1 MRWPSYRL
9 PTWLLVICVGA
20 AIIGFMDG
28 ILTWI
33 VNELNEVFARAG
45 LAEPHPDAWTW
56 IITSLLVGVAGL
68 IPLTF
73 HINYSLEH
81 PDYTWPRC
89 PYCAKPLPAGDEA
102 RELHRIQHA
111 LERIETVLTDLV
123 SRVRA

>member
-56 IITSLLVGVAGL
+56 IITSLLVGVAG
-68 IPLTF
+68 
-73 HINYSLEH
+73 
-81 PDYTWPRC
+81 
-89 PYCAKPLPAGDEA
+89 
-102 RELHRIQHA
+102 REGAAQDTHA
-111 LERIETVLTDLV
+111 LESIETVLTDLV
-123 SRVRA
+123 GVG